1 MIGLWMKVY
10 LSIWIANVLSAIG
23 CKFVKVSDLYT
34 GDFVIPIES
43 TVPVSEAEFVVEGF
57 SFSQVGVVV
66 GRPV

>member
-1 MIGLWMKVY
+1 
-10 LSIWIANVLSAIG
+10 
-23 CKFVKVSDLYT
+23 VKVSDLYT